1 MAAADGSGAFLA
13 YHEPSII
20 SILTLISFFFFLA
33 VAEWLADKIIRAS
46 LIGHIIVGLIYGVP
60 ISNILALDWQETFL
74 ALGYIGLILIIFEG
88 NIIIPCFVTC
98 LSLITA
104 R

>member
-60 ISNILALDWQETFL
+60 IGNILALDWQETFL

-88 NIIIPCFVTC
+88 NIIILCLVTC
-98 LSLITA
+98 LSLIAA